1 MEAPILTLADM
12 AESKIREIIAE
23 REEDCAIRVRVR
35 QNGPMAFN
43 YSMQFVGLD
52 ERAEDDTLID
62 DQGIPLF
69 IDAASIPMLRG
80 ATLKYIKDDTGSGFM
95 FDNPNKTE
103 LMNNPIAVKVHEVIQ
118 EQINPGI
125 ASHGGAV
132 TLVDIKGDQAYIRFS
147 GGCQGCGMADV
158 TLKDGVEKAILDAA
172 PEIRGVV
179 DATNHADG
187 ENPYF
192 AGDGN
197 DGGQA

>member
-1 MEAPILTLADM
+1 MEAPILTLAEM
-12 AESKIREIIAE
+12 AETKIKEILSE
-23 REEDCAIRVRVR
+23 RDEKSAIRVRVR

-52 ERAEDDTLID
+52 EQTEDDTALD
-62 DQGIPLF
+62 DQGITLF
-69 IDAASIPMLRG
+69 VDSESIPLLRG
-80 ATLKYIKDDTGSGFM
+80 STLKFIKDDSGSGFL

-103 LMNNPIAVKVHEVIQ
+103 LMDNPIALRVHEVIQ

-132 TLVDIKGDQAYIRFS
+132 TLSDIQEDRAYIRFS

-158 TLKDGVEKAILDAA
+158 TLKDGVEKAILDAV
-172 PEIRGVV
+172 PEIREII

-192 AGDGN
+192 KGDGE
-197 DGGQA
+197 GGQ